1 VVGTNP
7 AGIGQHYCV
16 WVTSQDGSGVTQ
28 VQVPDDVMTRNG
40 YASSYQF
47 LLHGSN
53 KGNGLLCSQLS
64 NSGSAMSTTQRYV
77 VKDGKL
83 VADGDA
89 IHSQDSQPKESATPD
104 KAIADAKAKGL
115 VVLTGTVRKMN
126 GNDAADLCV
135 NLGVLE
141 PTLAEDMKTHPEAYG
156 DLSTFTYT
164 LFVLDEPQEIEW
176 CVPDAGLP
184 LSSEGRKTYVIDV
197 RDGSGS
203 YDSTLASHDGQHV
216 TAAFDNKQ
224 SQWASQANP
233 LGDSPSCSS
242 VEVLAVG

>member
-77 VKDGKL
+77 VKDVKL

-104 KAIADAKAKGL
+104 KAKGL
-115 VVLTGTVRKMN
+115 VVLTGTARKMN
-126 GNDAADLCV
+126 GNDAINLCV
-135 NLGVLE
+135 NLGVM
-141 PTLAEDMKTHPEAYG
+141 PTERAEEK
-156 DLSTFTYT
+156 
-164 LFVLDEPQEIEW
+164 
-176 CVPDAGLP
+176 
-184 LSSEGRKTYVIDV
+184 
-197 RDGSGS
+197 
-203 YDSTLASHDGQHV
+203 
-216 TAAFDNKQ
+216 
-224 SQWASQANP
+224 
-233 LGDSPSCSS
+233 
-242 VEVLAVG
+242 